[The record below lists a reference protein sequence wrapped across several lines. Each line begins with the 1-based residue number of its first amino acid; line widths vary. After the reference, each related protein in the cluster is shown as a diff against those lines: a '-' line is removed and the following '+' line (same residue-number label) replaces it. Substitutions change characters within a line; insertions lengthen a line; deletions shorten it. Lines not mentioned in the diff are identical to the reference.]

1 MDLYEGRRR
10 GWQSL
15 GKSKGAKSS
24 MQRVRTKSKT
34 MLDDDELLLYEQNR
48 ENNQEIDEN
57 GEVMFKVWDIMH

>member
-1 MDLYEGRRR
+1 
-10 GWQSL
+10 
-15 GKSKGAKSS
+15 